1 MCRKSMPM
9 GPTCQGILK
18 QLVPLTEP
26 AGPQSLLGKI
36 AERAIWPKPADAT
49 HHNLTGLSLE
59 IGESKTPGYED
70 STNGWVQ

>member
-1 MCRKSMPM
+1 MYAYGFNMSRNFETDCVS
-9 GPTCQGILK
+9 
-18 QLVPLTEP
+18 LTEP